1 MGVYP
6 GLKPPMISGI
16 DVVGTVESTT
26 SNAFKV
32 CTVASFTN
40 VPKVPGH
47 YQYFQNLL
55 CRNLQNM
62 QFF

>member
-16 DVVGTVESTT
+16 DLVGTIESTT

-32 CTVASFTN
+32 MKFYPTFNSFQ
-40 VPKVPGH
+40 KII
-47 YQYFQNLL
+47 YFW
-55 CRNLQNM
+55 
-62 QFF
+62 

>member
-16 DVVGTVESTT
+16 DLVGTVESTT

-32 CTVASFTN
+32 
-40 VPKVPGH
+40 G
-47 YQYFQNLL
+47 
-55 CRNLQNM
+55 M
-62 QFF
+62 QVRPCHTITDFAI